1 MASGIQPR
9 ANSHCRNV
17 SAGRG
22 NGIGRRDPWLTCTD
36 KGRRTRG
43 RLWRSRPLVAS
54 FVFALIAGVV
64 ATSSAAAQTKA
75 EPAAIVVFELV
86 GSEDTTELR
95 DDLTT
100 AIREQVRGNPRYDLV
115 NDKPVVL
122 SDVVVVLGCES
133 DSTTCLNKAAD
144 HFGADYLVF
153 GKLEDVADRTRVSV
167 RLFDPAAGRYVRS
180 FGRVMARLEHPY
192 QAFRE
197 QVDEILTTDSQRS
210 VARLRV
216 RSDVKGAQ
224 VKLNG
229 EDVGKTPLS
238 RRNMQP
244 GTYHVEVS
252 TEDGRSWSTDVEIEA
267 GGDVRIRAPLNEVTT
282 GTEGE
287 RKGGTAS
294 SAGTEERSLGE
305 TGASGVRD
313 EEKSASWGPWF
324 AIGFGGLA
332 LVGSGVEAA
341 VMQSAMND
349 LEEWRRTNRSPS
361 GECHPEECEM
371 IERGENAELGHRIL
385 LGVGGVS
392 VAGGLLWLWLQSGD
406 DGDRAAARRLDVSV
420 GPDRVTIG
428 WEW

>member
-1 MASGIQPR
+1 MRRRLACDDESHTIRGPLFGSRFFVALFVLVVLAGI
-9 ANSHCRNV
+9 
-17 SAGRG
+17 
-22 NGIGRRDPWLTCTD
+22 
-36 KGRRTRG
+36 
-43 RLWRSRPLVAS
+43 
-54 FVFALIAGVV
+54 F
-64 ATSSAAAQTKA
+64 ATSSATAQTTA
-75 EPAAIVVFELV
+75 DPASIVVFELA
-86 GSEDTTELR
+86 GPENTAELR
-95 DDLTT
+95 DNLTT

-115 NDKPVVL
+115 NDEPVVL

-133 DSTTCLNKAAD
+133 DSTTCLNKAAE
-144 HFGADYLVF
+144 HFGADYLIF

-192 QAFRE
+192 TDFRE
-197 QVDEILTTDSQRS
+197 QVGEILTTDSQRS

-229 EDVGKTPLS
+229 DVVGETPLG

-252 TEDGRSWSTDVEIEA
+252 TEDGRSWNTDVEIEA
-267 GGDVRIRAPLNEVTT
+267 GGDVRIRAPLSEGT
-282 GTEGE
+282 GGADGE
-287 RKGGTAS
+287 RKGETAS
-294 SAGTEERSLGE
+294 AAAGTEEQPLGE
-305 TGASGVRD
+305 AGASGVQD
-313 EEKSASWGPWF
+313 DEKSASWGPWF

-332 LVGSGVEAA
+332 LVGSGIEAA

-406 DGDRAAARRLDVSV
+406 DGDRSAARQLDVSV